1 MTRVSV
7 VGVRGY
13 AGGELLRLLR
23 QHPAVEVTG
32 IYGRTSGES
41 GRVEEALPHL
51 AASGTIQPLGALDSD
66 AADVVFLSVPA
77 DAAQE
82 LVPSLLASGRRVVD
96 LSGGHRLPHHLY
108 PRWYGLE
115 PGSLPPAVYGLTE
128 FRRAELGNANLVANP
143 GCYATALLLGLL
155 PLAEAGLIDEEIQA
169 VGYSGISGAGRD
181 SRFGGLGEMSE
192 SIQPY
197 RPFTH
202 QHTPEVEEAIRT
214 LTGHPVRL
222 GFLPHVAPLVR
233 GIMITLFV
241 RARAP
246 LQTLFEVLGARY
258 SEEPFVKV
266 LSRGLPDV
274 KRVRG
279 TNRAEVAVAGDG
291 EGRIAVYVAIDN
303 LGKGA
308 AGQAVQN
315 LNAML
320 HLPEKTG
327 LEHEAIWP

>member
-13 AGGELLRLLR
+13 AGSELLRLLS
-23 QHPAVEVTG
+23 QHPAAEITG
-32 IYGRTSGES
+32 LYGRASGEA

-51 AASGTIQPLGALDSD
+51 GSCGVILPLDALTADT
-66 AADVVFLSVPA
+66 ADVVFLSVPA
-77 DAAQE
+77 DAAQQIA
-82 LVPSLLASGRRVVD
+82 PPLLKKGQRVVD
-96 LSGGHRLPHHLY
+96 LSGGHRLPRHLY
-108 PRWYGLE
+108 PRWYDLE
-115 PGSLPPAVYGLTE
+115 PGVLPPAVYGLTE
-128 FRRAELGNANLVANP
+128 FRRSEIGSADLVANP
-143 GCYATALLLGLL
+143 GCFATALLLGIL
-155 PLAEAGLIDEEIQA
+155 PLAEAGLIDGDIQA
-169 VGYSGISGAGRD
+169 VGYSGVSGAGRD
-181 SRFGGLGEMSE
+181 SRFGGLPEMSE

-214 LTGHPVRL
+214 LTQATVRL

-241 RARAP
+241 RAQAAP
-246 LQTLFEVLGARY
+246 ETLLEALTARY
-258 SEEPFVKV
+258 ADEPFINV

-279 TNRAEVAVAGDG
+279 TNRAEIAAVGDG
-291 EGRIAVYVAIDN
+291 EGQFAVYVAIDN

-320 HLPEKTG
+320 HLPETTG
-327 LEHEAIWP
+327 LEHVALWP